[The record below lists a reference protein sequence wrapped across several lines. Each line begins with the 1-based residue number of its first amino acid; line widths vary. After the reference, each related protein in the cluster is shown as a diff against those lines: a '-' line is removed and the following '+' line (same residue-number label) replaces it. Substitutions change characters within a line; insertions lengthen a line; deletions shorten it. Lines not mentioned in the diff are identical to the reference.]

1 MKTWPQ
7 LTAWAK
13 RRKLTLHNMGGAI
26 ALYRSTG
33 DLATLIS
40 LHTGKAL
47 AGDDSD
53 RMARAA
59 IEAALREAP
68 L

>member
-7 LTAWAK
+7 LEAWAA
-13 RRKLTLHNMGGAI
+13 RRKLAVHNQGGTI
-26 ALYRSTG
+26 ALYRTTG
-33 DLATLIS
+33 DRATLVS
-40 LHTGKAL
+40 VATGKAL
-47 AGDDSD
+47 IGDDAD